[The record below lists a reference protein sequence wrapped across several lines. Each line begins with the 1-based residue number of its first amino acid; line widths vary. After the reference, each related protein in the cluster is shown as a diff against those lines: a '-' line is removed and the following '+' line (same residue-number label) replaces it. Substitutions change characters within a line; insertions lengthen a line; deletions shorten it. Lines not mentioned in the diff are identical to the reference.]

1 VPSAPGQVA
10 VLADTDTLSRALVG
24 TGRLDPVVD
33 AWWVSRPT
41 ADTARALRTAGIG
54 QVATREGVATEL
66 ARGPLRVTVPT
77 TLLALVALAVAMLLA
92 GVVLVLSG
100 DRQHRSTEVGRLR
113 ALGVSRRDARRLQ
126 VVEHLALLV
135 PLVLVGAL
143 AGTAAAVLIG
153 PLLVRSDVGAAPVP
167 RAVVAWPWTVE
178 LVLVAGLLLATAAA
192 AAALAASLV
201 RRSDAARPEGD
212 ER

>member
-1 VPSAPGQVA
+1 
-10 VLADTDTLSRALVG
+10 
-24 TGRLDPVVD
+24 
-33 AWWVSRPT
+33 
-41 ADTARALRTAGIG
+41 
-54 QVATREGVATEL
+54 
-66 ARGPLRVTVPT
+66 
-77 TLLALVALAVAMLLA
+77 
-92 GVVLVLSG
+92 
-100 DRQHRSTEVGRLR
+100 
-113 ALGVSRRDARRLQ
+113 
-126 VVEHLALLV
+126 VEHLALLV

-143 AGTAAAVLIG
+143 AGTAAAALIG

-167 RAVVAWPWTVE
+167 RAVVAWPWTSE